1 MNESHKRVW
10 LRALRKGAHMT
21 QTEAATAAGISLDH
35 YQNIEY
41 GKRNPSKRV
50 AARLSK
56 LLGFPENLIPIMKPQ
71 IEAAMSS
78 PEFWEQY
85 RMANP
90 TVEWPPELEVAYQR
104 VIRAHKDKSSS

>member
-1 MNESHKRVW
+1 LNESHKRVW
-10 LRALRKGAHMT
+10 LRALRNGAHMT

-56 LLGFPENLIPIMKPQ
+56 LLGFPV
-71 IEAAMSS
+71 
-78 PEFWEQY
+78 EFFDVD
-85 RMANP
+85 RDAFKHR
-90 TVEWPPELEVAYQR
+90 EVIVAQTE
-104 VIRAHKDKSSS
+104 

>member
-10 LRALRKGAHMT
+10 LRTLRNGAHMT

-56 LLGFPENLIPIMKPQ
+56 LLGFPV
-71 IEAAMSS
+71 
-78 PEFWEQY
+78 EFFDVD
-85 RMANP
+85 RDAFKHR
-90 TVEWPPELEVAYQR
+90 EVIVAQTE
-104 VIRAHKDKSSS
+104 